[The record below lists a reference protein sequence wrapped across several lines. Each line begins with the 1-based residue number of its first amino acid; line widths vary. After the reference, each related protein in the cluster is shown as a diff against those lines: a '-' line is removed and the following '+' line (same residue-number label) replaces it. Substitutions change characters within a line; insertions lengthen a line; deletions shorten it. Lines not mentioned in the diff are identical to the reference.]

1 MQVLKVSG
9 MSCEHCVRAITQ
21 AVQAGDPAAE
31 VQVDLGACEV
41 RVASR
46 LDLDQLLAAIR
57 EEGYAV
63 DAAANGAEGLQKAK
77 DFEYDAIVLDYMMP
91 GMDGREVLRRLRTV
105 KRTPVMMLT
114 ARNSV
119 EDRVVGLDLGA
130 DDYVAKPFVQQ
141 ELLARLRA
149 LVRRNHSTGSV
160 TLTIADVAIDTV
172 ARRVTKAG
180 QPETLTGREYAL
192 LEYLAH
198 RRGAVVTRAELYEHL
213 FDESEDTLSNLLEVH
228 VCNLRRKLGADLI
241 RTRRGMGYEIPAA

>member
-1 MQVLKVSG
+1 MRLLIV
-9 MSCEHCVRAITQ
+9 E
-21 AVQAGDPAAE
+21 DEAALRHSL
-31 VQVDLGACEV
+31 VKLF
-41 RVASR
+41 
-46 LDLDQLLAAIR
+46 R

-63 DAAANGAEGLQKAK
+63 DAAANGVEGLQKAK
-77 DFEYDAIVLDYMMP
+77 DFEYDAIVLDFMMP
-91 GMDGREVLRRLRTV
+91 GMDGREVLRRLRHV

-130 DDYVAKPFVQQ
+130 DDYLAKPFVQQ

-160 TLTIADVAIDTV
+160 TIALGDVVVDTV

-180 QPETLTGREYAL
+180 KAETLTGREYAL

-213 FDESEDTLSNLLEVH
+213 FDENEDTLSNLLEVH
-228 VCNLRRKLGADLI
+228 VCNLRRKLGNGLI
-241 RTRRGMGYEIPAA
+241 HTRRGMGYEIPAAP

>member
-1 MQVLKVSG
+1 MRVLVI
-9 MSCEHCVRAITQ
+9 EDEA
-21 AVQAGDPAAE
+21 
-31 VQVDLGACEV
+31 DLRNGLL
-41 RVASR
+41 R
-46 LDLDQLLAAIR
+46 LFR

-63 DAAANGAEGLQKAK
+63 DVAANGTEGLHKAM

-91 GMDGREVLRRLRTV
+91 GMDGREVLRRLRAA

-119 EDRVVGLDLGA
+119 DDRVVGLDLGA

-149 LVRRNHSTGSV
+149 LVRRNHHAGSV
-160 TLTIADVAIDTV
+160 TMTIGEVAIDTV
-172 ARRVTKAG
+172 ARRVNRKG
-180 QPETLTGREYAL
+180 QAVVLTGREYGL

-213 FDESEDTLSNLLEVH
+213 FDENEDTLSNLLEVH
-228 VCNLRRKLGADLI
+228 VCNLRRKLGTDLI
-241 RTRRGMGYEIPAA
+241 RTRRGMGYEIPAAS

>member
-1 MQVLKVSG
+1 M
-9 MSCEHCVRAITQ
+9 
-21 AVQAGDPAAE
+21 
-31 VQVDLGACEV
+31 
-41 RVASR
+41 
-46 LDLDQLLAAIR
+46 
-57 EEGYAV
+57 
-63 DAAANGAEGLQKAK
+63 
-77 DFEYDAIVLDYMMP
+77 
-91 GMDGREVLRRLRTV
+91 LRRLRGV

-130 DDYVAKPFVQQ
+130 DDYLAKPFVQQ

-149 LVRRNHSTGSV
+149 LVRRNRPSAGV
-160 TLTIADVAIDTV
+160 TISLGEVSIDTV

-180 QPETLTGREYAL
+180 KEEPVTGREYTL

-213 FDESEDTLSNLLEVH
+213 FDENEDTLSNLLEVH

-241 RTRRGMGYEIPAA
+241 KTRRGLGYVIEAAPEGKERP